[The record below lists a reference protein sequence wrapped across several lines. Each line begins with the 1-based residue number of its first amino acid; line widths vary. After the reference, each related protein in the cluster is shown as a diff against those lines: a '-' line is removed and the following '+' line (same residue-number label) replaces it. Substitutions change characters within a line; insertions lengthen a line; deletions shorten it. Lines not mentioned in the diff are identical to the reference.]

1 VPAERLMF
9 ASVSRRLT
17 IWYVS
22 AAVVLVTLV
31 MSVLALVVLVFSGRL
46 LEESIESYS
55 VEAVS
60 FATRAAERHEPFAKA
75 ALEFEQRSHRSGIHI
90 FAFDS
95 ARPPRGRNQPSL
107 RATTVSI
114 PLRFG
119 MPPTPPMMTAAP
131 QRGSAFPVTG
141 GDPNFSDARPGSHP
155 QPDAGDLPPR
165 PPGDTGPPRMG
176 PDGRYD
182 ANQTVYA
189 DGHVLRGSP
198 INMRN
203 RGSKIGFIALAL
215 SNTSMISTPFMGGRM
230 FITPDADYYGGIVE
244 KIFGIVAFAALLAGI
259 LAWTVG
265 RYITAQALQPLV
277 DVTSRLQRFATRD
290 FSPEPID
297 VARRSEFGVLAHAY
311 NAAAAQVA
319 EAFDERAAAE
329 THMRQF
335 VADAGH
341 ELRTPLTILL
351 GYLDVL
357 KRRGDNERNIRVY
370 ETMTI
375 EGHRMRTLIDNLIL
389 LARLDSDA
397 ARVVEP
403 FDLSELLR
411 SDVVEPRRI
420 IAPAVDFAL
429 DLAVDAVVIADRTE
443 IYEAIGNV
451 VDNALKYAPGS
462 PIAIRVRPSG
472 TMVQIDV
479 EDRGP
484 GIAEGDRAS
493 IFDRFYR
500 GEQRGEIEGSGLGLA
515 IAKRAIER
523 AGGSL
528 TLAQS
533 SAAGTTFR
541 FLLRADRMNAAAR
554 QPVPV

>member
-1 VPAERLMF
+1 
-9 ASVSRRLT
+9 
-17 IWYVS
+17 
-22 AAVVLVTLV
+22 
-31 MSVLALVVLVFSGRL
+31 
-46 LEESIESYS
+46 
-55 VEAVS
+55 
-60 FATRAAERHEPFAKA
+60 
-75 ALEFEQRSHRSGIHI
+75 
-90 FAFDS
+90 
-95 ARPPRGRNQPSL
+95 
-107 RATTVSI
+107 
-114 PLRFG
+114 
-119 MPPTPPMMTAAP
+119 MPPSPPSMT
-131 QRGSAFPVTG
+131 RR
-141 GDPNFSDARPGSHP
+141 DLNFSDAPPAPRSRA
-155 QPDAGDLPPR
+155 DAGGNGP
-165 PPGDTGPPRMG
+165 PPGPPGEGGPPRMG

-189 DGHVLRGSP
+189 DGHVLHGSP
-198 INMRN
+198 INLRN

-230 FITPDADYYGGIVE
+230 FITPDADYYGGIFDELV
-244 KIFGIVAFAALLAGI
+244 GIVAGAALLAGI

-357 KRRGDNERNIRVY
+357 KRRGENERTIRIY

-389 LARLDSDA
+389 LARLDSDP

-411 SDVVEPRRI
+411 RDIVEPRRI
-420 IAPAVDFAL
+420 IAPAVDFSL

-443 IYEAIGNV
+443 IYEAIANV

-462 PIAIRVRPSG
+462 PIAIRVRPAG
-472 TMVQIDV
+472 TMVQIDI

-484 GIAEGDRAS
+484 GIPEADRTA

-500 GEQRGEIEGSGLGLA
+500 GEGRGEIEGSGLGLA

-528 TLAQS
+528 ALAQS

-541 FLLRADRMNAAAR
+541 FLLRADRLSVPAR
-554 QPVPV
+554 ETVRA

>member
-1 VPAERLMF
+1 MF

-17 IWYVS
+17 IWYVT

-31 MSVLALVVLVFSGRL
+31 MAALAMVVLVFYGHL
-46 LEESIESYS
+46 LEESIEADS

-60 FATRAAERHEPFAKA
+60 FATRAVERHEPFQRA
-75 ALEFEQRSHRSGIHI
+75 ALEFEQRSHRSGIHV
-90 FAFDS
+90 FAF
-95 ARPPRGRNQPSL
+95 ALPRQQRGRSAPVL
-107 RATTVSI
+107 RTTTMSI
-114 PLRFG
+114 PLRYG
-119 MPPTPPMMTAAP
+119 MPPTPPMMTATP
-131 QRGSAFPVTG
+131 SRGGAAFNVIG
-141 GDPNFSDARPGSHP
+141 GGPNYADARPG
-155 QPDAGDLPPR
+155 DPR
-165 PPGDTGPPRMG
+165 DPNGGPPPPPPVGGPR

-182 ANQTVYA
+182 ENQTVYA
-189 DGHVLRGSP
+189 DGKVMHGSP
-198 INMRN
+198 LNFRN
-203 RGSKIGFIALAL
+203 RGSRIGFIALAL

-244 KIFGIVAFAALLAGI
+244 ALFGIVALAALLAGA

-265 RYITAQALQPLV
+265 RFITAQALQPLV
-277 DVTSRLQRFATRD
+277 DVTARLQRFATRD

-297 VARRSEFGVLAHAY
+297 VAGRSEFAVLAHAY

-357 KRRGDNERNIRVY
+357 KRRSEGERSNRIY

-420 IAPAVDFAL
+420 IAPAVDFTL
-429 DLAVDAVVIADRTE
+429 DIAVDAIVIADRTE

-462 PIAIRVRPSG
+462 PIAIRVRPAG

-484 GIAEGDRAS
+484 GIAEADRTM

-528 TLAQS
+528 TLAHS
-533 SAAGTTFR
+533 SSAGTTFR
-541 FLLRADRMNAAAR
+541 FMLRADRMSVPALQA
-554 QPVPV
+554 VPV

>member
-1 VPAERLMF
+1 MF

-17 IWYVS
+17 IWYVT

-31 MSVLALVVLVFSGRL
+31 MSALALVVLNFYGRVL
-46 LEESIESYS
+46 AESIEADS
-55 VEAVS
+55 VEAAA
-60 FATRAAERHEPFAKA
+60 FATRAAERHESFAKA
-75 ALEFEQRSHRSGIHI
+75 AIEFEQRSRRSGIHI
-90 FAFDS
+90 FAFDPRPHGGRSFAFSRTS
-95 ARPPRGRNQPSL
+95 ALTIPLRYGMPPSPDATTTALGRSGAAFNVMGSGPNYADARPADPRVRDPRPPRAGD
-107 RATTVSI
+107 V
-114 PLRFG
+114 
-119 MPPTPPMMTAAP
+119 PPPPP
-131 QRGSAFPVTG
+131 GEG
-141 GDPNFSDARPGSHP
+141 GPDPRYDPN
-155 QPDAGDLPPR
+155 
-165 PPGDTGPPRMG
+165 
-176 PDGRYD
+176 
-182 ANQTVYA
+182 NQTVYA
-189 DGHVLRGSP
+189 DGNVMHGAPTNL
-198 INMRN
+198 RN
-203 RGSKIGFIALAL
+203 RGSKIGFIGLAL
-215 SNTSMISTPFMGGRM
+215 SNTSGINRPFVGGRM
-230 FITPDADYYGGIVE
+230 AILPDADYYGGIVE
-244 KIFGIVAFAALLAGI
+244 ALFGIVALSALLAAV

-265 RYITAQALQPLV
+265 RFITAQALQPLV
-277 DVTSRLQRFATRD
+277 EVTARLQRFATRD

-297 VARRSEFGVLAHAY
+297 VGGRSEFAVLAHAY

-319 EAFDERAAAE
+319 GAFEEREAAE
-329 THMRQF
+329 LHMRQF

-357 KRRGDNERNIRVY
+357 KRRGDNERSNRVY

-411 SDVVEPRRI
+411 VDIVEARRI
-420 IAPAVDFAL
+420 IAPAVDFTL
-429 DLAVDAVVIADRTE
+429 DLAVDAIVIADRTE

-462 PIAIRVRPSG
+462 PIAIRVRSAG
-472 TMVQIDV
+472 SMVQIDV

-484 GIAEGDRAS
+484 GIAENDRAA

-500 GEQRGEIEGSGLGLA
+500 GERRGEIEGSGLGLA

-523 AGGSL
+523 AGGTL
-528 TLAQS
+528 TLAHTS
-533 SAAGTTFR
+533 SAGTTFR
-541 FLLRADRMNAAAR
+541 FLLRADRLRAPAAR
-554 QPVPV
+554 PVPV

>member
-1 VPAERLMF
+1 MF

-17 IWYVS
+17 IWYVT

-31 MSVLALVVLVFSGRL
+31 MTALAMVVLVFYGHV
-46 LEESIESYS
+46 LEESIEADS

-60 FATRAAERHEPFAKA
+60 FSTRALERHESFQNA
-75 ALEFEQRSHRSGIHI
+75 ALEFEQRSHRSGIHV
-90 FAFDS
+90 FAFAS
-95 ARPPRGRNQPSL
+95 PRQPRGRPAPYQL
-107 RATTVSI
+107 RTTAMSI
-114 PLRFG
+114 PLRYG

-131 QRGSAFPVTG
+131 SRGGPAFTVIG
-141 GDPNFSDARPGSHP
+141 SGPNYSDARPSEP
-155 QPDAGDLPPR
+155 RGD
-165 PPGDTGPPRMG
+165 PGGGPPPPPVGPR

-182 ANQTVYA
+182 ENQTVYA
-189 DGHVLRGSP
+189 DGKVMHGSP
-198 INMRN
+198 LNLRN
-203 RGSKIGFIALAL
+203 RGSKVGFIALAL

-244 KIFGIVAFAALLAGI
+244 TLFGIVALAALLAGA

-265 RYITAQALQPLV
+265 RFITAQALQPLV
-277 DVTSRLQRFATRD
+277 DVTARLQRFATRD

-297 VARRSEFGVLAHAY
+297 VAGRSEFAVLAHAY

-357 KRRGDNERNIRVY
+357 RRRGDNERNIRVY
-370 ETMTI
+370 DTMTI

-397 ARVVEP
+397 PRVLEP

-411 SDVVEPRRI
+411 SDVVEPRRV
-420 IAPAVDFAL
+420 IAPAVDFTL
-429 DLAVDAVVIADRTE
+429 DLAVDAIVIADRTE

-462 PIAIRVRPSG
+462 PIAIRVRPAG
-472 TMVQIDV
+472 TMVQIDI

-484 GIAEGDRAS
+484 GIAESDRTL

-528 TLAQS
+528 SLAKS

-541 FLLRADRMNAAAR
+541 FLLRADRMSVPAP
-554 QPVPV
+554 QPVRV

>member
-1 VPAERLMF
+1 MF

-17 IWYVS
+17 TWYVT
-22 AAVVLVTLV
+22 AAVILVTLV
-31 MSVLALVVLVFSGRL
+31 MTALAMVVLVFYGHV
-46 LEESIESYS
+46 LEESIDENS
-55 VEAVS
+55 VEAVA
-60 FATRAAERHEPFAKA
+60 FATRAEERHEPFSSA
-75 ALEFEQRSHRSGIHI
+75 ALEFEQRSHRSGIHV
-90 FAFDS
+90 FAF
-95 ARPPRGRNQPSL
+95 ALPHQQRGRPPAL
-107 RATTVSI
+107 RTTKMSI
-114 PLRFG
+114 PLRYG
-119 MPPTPPMMTAAP
+119 MPPTPPMMIEPPA
-131 QRGSAFPVTG
+131 RGGPAFSVTG
-141 GDPNFSDARPGSHP
+141 GGPNAFAATPSEPRENANG
-155 QPDAGDLPPR
+155 GPPP
-165 PPGDTGPPRMG
+165 PPGGPR

-182 ANQTVYA
+182 ENQIVYA
-189 DGHVLRGSP
+189 DGKVTHGSP
-198 INMRN
+198 INLRN
-203 RGSKIGFIALAL
+203 RGSKLGFIALAL
-215 SNTSMISTPFMGGRM
+215 SNTSTISTPFMGGRM

-244 KIFGIVAFAALLAGI
+244 TLIGIVALAALLAGA

-265 RYITAQALQPLV
+265 RYITAQALKPLV

-297 VARRSEFGVLAHAY
+297 VAGRSEFAVLAHAY

-319 EAFDERAAAE
+319 EAFDEREAAE

-357 KRRGDNERNIRVY
+357 KRRGENERSNRIY

-411 SDVVEPRRI
+411 RDIVETRRV
-420 IAPAVDFAL
+420 IAPGVDFTL
-429 DLAVDAVVIADRTE
+429 DLAVDAIVIADRTE
-443 IYEAIGNV
+443 VYEAIGNV

-462 PIAIRVRPSG
+462 PIAIRVRPAGS
-472 TMVQIDV
+472 MVRIDI
-479 EDRGP
+479 EDHGP
-484 GIAEGDRAS
+484 GIAEGDRES

-500 GEQRGEIEGSGLGLA
+500 GERRGEIEGSGLGLA

-528 TLAQS
+528 TLARS

-541 FLLRADRMNAAAR
+541 FLLKADRTRVPAAQTAR
-554 QPVPV
+554 A